1 MTKLGLPLEYQTIPE
16 FFDAWNVNESTD
28 RTNCL
33 VERLLRQSGVES
45 VLDMTCGT
53 GSQVFYLKE
62 RGYNVVGS
70 DFSPPLLEIARDKAK
85 RMNYDLKFIYG
96 DMRTLKVGKFDSVV
110 TIFNAVGHVTRE
122 DFLKTMENINSN
134 LNVNGLYIFDIF
146 NLDAMNNQV
155 VANFAYQVNKKVDGM
170 QLLHSKCSTIDR
182 KIGLLTS
189 YDQQMVQ
196 KGSEKPILYEN
207 VFSLQIYK
215 LEELQEMLHRT
226 GFEVISVCDINGDEF
241 SRDTSTSMLI
251 VAKKILEV

>member
-1 MTKLGLPLEYQTIPE
+1 MTKLGLPLEYQILPQ

-85 RMNYDLKFIYG
+85 KMNYDLQFIDG
-96 DMRTLKVGKFDSVV
+96 DMRTLKVGKFDSVI
-110 TIFNAVGHVTRE
+110 TIFNAVGHVTKE

-134 LNVNGLYIFDIF
+134 LNLNGLYIFDIF
-146 NLDAMNNQV
+146 NLDAMNDQV
-155 VANFAYQVNKKVDGM
+155 VANFAYQVNKKVGGM
-170 QLLHSKCSTIDR
+170 QLLHSQCSILD
-182 KIGLLTS
+182 KHKGLLTS

-196 KGSEKPILYEN
+196 KGAEKPTLYEN

-215 LEELQEMLHRT
+215 LEELKEMLHRA
-226 GFEVISVCDINGDEF
+226 GFEVSYVYDINGGEF
-241 SRDTSTSMLI
+241 SSNTSISMLI
-251 VAKKILEV
+251 VVKKILEV